1 MHRLEVSISGNERLT
16 MIMKVQSL
24 AFAVY
29 GLALFLVPEFLLDTM
44 FGWESPE
51 LFWPRAAG
59 VPLIGIA
66 LLEWHIARLDSRS
79 GLVWPFV
86 VTPGLYVVGFLWS
99 FFADELAA
107 ADGYKAFFWVS
118 FGISA
123 FFLALMAW
131 ARATADG

>member
-1 MHRLEVSISGNERLT
+1 MGGNDRLT

-24 AFAVY
+24 AFAIY
-29 GLALFLVPEFLLDTM
+29 GLALFLVPEFLLDTV

-51 LFWPRAAG
+51 LFWARAAG
-59 VPLIGIA
+59 APLIGIA

-99 FFADELAA
+99 FFADELMA
-107 ADGYKAFFWVS
+107 ADGYESFFWVS
-118 FGISA
+118 FAISA